1 MGYIGHVGK
10 MSVSGYT
17 QKVGIKWGHIGHVG
31 KMSVAGYT
39 QKVGIKWGILVMWA
53 RCQLLDIHKR
63 LALSG
68 VYWSCGQDVSC
79 WIYTKGW
86 H

>member
-10 MSVSGYT
+10 MSVS
-17 QKVGIKWGHIGHVG
+17 
-31 KMSVAGYT
+31 GYT

-63 LALSG
+63 WALSG
-68 VYWSCGQDVSC
+68 GILVMWARRQLLD
-79 WIYTKGW
+79 IHKRLAYTKGW

>member
-1 MGYIGHVGK
+1 MGY
-10 MSVSGYT
+10 
-17 QKVGIKWGHIGHVG
+17 IGHVG

-53 RCQLLDIHKR
+53 RRQLLDIHKRWALSGGILVMWARCQFLDIHKR

-79 WIYTKGW
+79 WIYIKGG